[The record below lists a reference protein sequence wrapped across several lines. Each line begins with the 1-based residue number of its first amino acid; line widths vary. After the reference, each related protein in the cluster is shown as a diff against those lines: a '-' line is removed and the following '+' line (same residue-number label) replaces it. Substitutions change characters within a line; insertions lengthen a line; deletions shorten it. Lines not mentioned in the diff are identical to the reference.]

1 MAIDAGIQETARDIT
16 AQHILAFLLARE
28 ALQVPNLF
36 QNLHDAL
43 VAQCTQA
50 VYKHAD
56 TPAMRASLSVATEA
70 ELDSVFSLAAAYHRM
85 MLGPSS
91 GIA

>member
-1 MAIDAGIQETARDIT
+1 MAIDADIKQTARDIT
-16 AQHILAFLLARE
+16 AQHIFAFLLARE

-50 VYKHAD
+50 VYKHAN

-85 MLGPSS
+85 MRDPRQE
-91 GIA
+91 